1 MQRQLWILAIHS
13 AIVDGSSKHFIQ
25 RQFEPSRL
33 ASFSSTPVFPTLFCP
48 RWTLH
53 QFATK
58 IQNMLCNSSLRTKIW
73 SLADSDRDGMLD
85 EEEFCLAM
93 WVPPLLSP
101 PPAAAL
107 AKVFDRVQAR
117 RERPALHPTSPPEAA
132 LPEVKVSNFWERLVA
147 QTASDR
153 RPGRGSIGSELG
165 SVGGDG
171 EGGSKEGGGGGGGG
185 GGGWHLEDQEP
196 QPPPRK
202 RGGSPGDGW
211 AD

>member
-1 MQRQLWILAIHS
+1 MGKVNKFYAKTILNFDNWNHPGSPASPRLPSSQLCSVQGELCINFQQK
-13 AIVDGSSKHFIQ
+13 SK
-25 RQFEPSRL
+25 
-33 ASFSSTPVFPTLFCP
+33 TC
-48 RWTLH
+48 
-53 QFATK
+53 FATF
-58 IQNMLCNSSLRTKIW
+58 SSLRTKIW

-93 WVPPLLSP
+93 WVPPLLSS

-107 AKVFDRVQAR
+107 AKVFDWVQAR
-117 RERPALHPTSPPEAA
+117 WERPALHPTSPPDAA

-185 GGGWHLEDQEP
+185 GGWHLEDQEP